1 MKELQM
7 KKTRLSQTMTG
18 VCLSLLAVSSLL
30 AQENTASSQAGANS
44 ATVTP
49 SSRSGGPAT
58 DEKLGEVSKN
68 DRQSARWV
76 AELMLREHLS
86 QKPIDDMISGRAL
99 EMFTKSLDPA
109 KTYFLK
115 SDIAEFQQWNTKLD
129 DQFKEGDFSAA
140 FEIFK
145 RFLQRVDEG
154 VNLALY
160 WVDQPMDYSV
170 QETLSTDSEKMDF
183 AADEAELRDR
193 WRKRIKY
200 NLLVLKGDETLKDDP
215 KEKLRRRYRNFSNR
229 MKQLD
234 NSDVVEMFVTAI
246 TTSFDPHT
254 TYMSK
259 DTFKSFMI
267 QMSLQLEGIGATL
280 SADDEGY
287 TVIKNIVPKGPA
299 DKEGQLK
306 VEDKIV
312 AVGQGEDGEYVDV
325 TGMKLDDVVKMIRGK
340 PNTMVRLSVI
350 SGNDSKE
357 IRIVREKVNLD
368 DQAAQGE
375 VFERGQKADG
385 TPFKVGVI
393 NLPSFYSDMDGGD
406 GSKGRSTTTDVDKI
420 LQDFRG
426 QAVDAVVLDLRRN
439 GGGSLREA
447 INCTGLFIDYGPVV
461 QVKDPQGQ
469 VQQHNDERRGLSWDK
484 PLVVLTS
491 KFSASASEILAGAVQ
506 DYGRGLVIGDTT
518 THGKGTVQ
526 SLLDLNQLVF
536 RGQDAP
542 QYFGAL
548 KITMQQFYRPSGDST
563 QKRGVLSDIILPSV
577 TDKMDVSET
586 DLDYPVEFDRV
597 SAAAFKPMGMVTP
610 EIVTDL
616 AGRSRERI
624 EKSEDFAKEIRKIAK
639 YVEFKDAKSVE
650 LNEEKFRKQREEFD
664 AEKEDEKQLES
675 TASKTEGIEM
685 TPYLEEVLQIT
696 QDYARLLNKG

>member
-1 MKELQM
+1 
-7 KKTRLSQTMTG
+7 
-18 VCLSLLAVSSLL
+18 
-30 AQENTASSQAGANS
+30 
-44 ATVTP
+44 
-49 SSRSGGPAT
+49 
-58 DEKLGEVSKN
+58 
-68 DRQSARWV
+68 
-76 AELMLREHLS
+76 
-86 QKPIDDMISGRAL
+86 
-99 EMFTKSLDPA
+99 
-109 KTYFLK
+109 
-115 SDIAEFQQWNTKLD
+115 
-129 DQFKEGDFSAA
+129 
-140 FEIFK
+140 
-145 RFLQRVDEG
+145 
-154 VNLALY
+154 
-160 WVDQPMDYSV
+160 
-170 QETLSTDSEKMDF
+170 
-183 AADEAELRDR
+183 
-193 WRKRIKY
+193 
-200 NLLVLKGDETLKDDP
+200 LVLKGDESLKDDP

-234 NSDVVEMFVTAI
+234 NSDVVEMFVTAV

-280 SADDEGY
+280 SSDDEGY
-287 TVIKNIVPKGPA
+287 TVIKSIVPKGPA
-299 DKEGQLK
+299 DKQGQLK

-312 AVGQGEDGEYVDV
+312 AVGQSEDGEYVDC

-350 SGNDSKE
+350 SGNESKE

-375 VFERGQKADG
+375 VFERGTKADG
-385 TPFKVGVI
+385 TPLKVGVI
-393 NLPSFYSDMDGGD
+393 NLPSFYSDMDSGD

-597 SAAAFKPMGMVTP
+597 SAAPFKSMGMVTP

-624 EKSEDFAKEIRKIAK
+624 EKSPEFGKEIRKIAK
-639 YVEFKDAKSVE
+639 YVEFKDAKSVA
-650 LNEEKFRKQREEFD
+650 LSEEKFRKQREEFD

>member
-7 KKTRLSQTMTG
+7 KKTRLSQMTTG
-18 VCLSLLAVSSLL
+18 VCLSLLAVSSLI
-30 AQENTASSQAGANS
+30 AQENTVPPQAGTNAV
-44 ATVTP
+44 AP
-49 SSRSGGPAT
+49 PQSSRSGPAA

-86 QKPIDDMISGRAL
+86 QKPIDDLISGRAL
-99 EMFTKSLDPA
+99 EMFIKSLDPA

-154 VNLALY
+154 VNMALY

-170 QETLSTDSEKMDF
+170 DETLSTDSDKMEF

-200 NLLVLKGDETLKDDP
+200 NLLVLKGDESLKDDP
-215 KEKLRRRYRNFSNR
+215 REKLRRRYRNFSNR

-234 NSDVVEMFVTAI
+234 NSDVVEMFVTAV

-280 SADDEGY
+280 SSDDEGY
-287 TVIKNIVPKGPA
+287 TVIKSIVPKGPA
-299 DKEGQLK
+299 DKQGQLK

-350 SGNDSKE
+350 SGNESKE
-357 IRIVREKVNLD
+357 IRISREKVNLD

-385 TPFKVGVI
+385 SPFKVGVI
-393 NLPSFYSDMDGGD
+393 NLPSFYSDMDSGD

-597 SAAAFKPMGMVTP
+597 SAAPFKSMGMVTP

-624 EKSEDFAKEIRKIAK
+624 EKSPEFGKEIRKIAK

-675 TASKTEGIEM
+675 TASKTDGIEM

>member
-7 KKTRLSQTMTG
+7 KKTRLSQMTTG
-18 VCLSLLAVSSLL
+18 VCLSLLAVSSLI
-30 AQENTASSQAGANS
+30 AQQNTVPPEAGANAVS
-44 ATVTP
+44 P
-49 SSRSGGPAT
+49 PQSSRSGPAA

-76 AELMLREHLS
+76 ADLMLREHLS
-86 QKPIDDMISGRAL
+86 QKPIDDLISGRAL
-99 EMFTKSLDPA
+99 EMFIKSLDPA

-154 VNLALY
+154 VNMALY

-170 QETLSTDSEKMDF
+170 DETLSTDSDKMEF

-200 NLLVLKGDETLKDDP
+200 NLLVLKGDESLKDDP
-215 KEKLRRRYRNFSNR
+215 REKLRRRYRNFSNR

-234 NSDVVEMFVTAI
+234 NSDVVEMFVTAV

-280 SADDEGY
+280 SSDDEGY
-287 TVIKNIVPKGPA
+287 TVIKSIVPKGPA
-299 DKEGQLK
+299 DKQGQLK

-350 SGNDSKE
+350 SGNESKE
-357 IRIVREKVNLD
+357 IRINREKVNLD

-385 TPFKVGVI
+385 SPFKVGVI
-393 NLPSFYSDMDGGD
+393 NLPSFYSDMDSGD

-597 SAAAFKPMGMVTP
+597 SAAPFKTMGMVTP

-624 EKSEDFAKEIRKIAK
+624 EKSPEFGKEIRKIAK
-639 YVEFKDAKSVE
+639 YVEFKNAKSVE

>member
-7 KKTRLSQTMTG
+7 KKTRLSQMTTG
-18 VCLSLLAVSSLL
+18 VCLSLLAVSSLI
-30 AQENTASSQAGANS
+30 AQENTVPPQAGAN
-44 ATVTP
+44 AIAP
-49 SSRSGGPAT
+49 PQSSRSGPAA

-86 QKPIDDMISGRAL
+86 QKPIDDLISGRAL
-99 EMFTKSLDPA
+99 EMFIKSLDPA

-154 VNLALY
+154 VNMALY

-170 QETLSTDSEKMDF
+170 DETLSTDSDKMEF

-200 NLLVLKGDETLKDDP
+200 NLLVLKGDESLKDDP
-215 KEKLRRRYRNFSNR
+215 REKLRRRYRNFSNR

-234 NSDVVEMFVTAI
+234 NSDVVEMFVTAV

-280 SADDEGY
+280 SSDDEGY
-287 TVIKNIVPKGPA
+287 TVIKSIVPKGPA
-299 DKEGQLK
+299 DKQGQLK

-350 SGNDSKE
+350 SGNESKE
-357 IRIVREKVNLD
+357 IRINREKVNLD

-385 TPFKVGVI
+385 SPFKVGVI

-420 LQDFRG
+420 LEDFRG

-597 SAAAFKPMGMVTP
+597 SAAPFKTMGMVTP

-624 EKSEDFAKEIRKIAK
+624 EKSPEFAKEIRKIAK

-650 LNEEKFRKQREEFD
+650 LNEEKFRQQREEFD

>member
-1 MKELQM
+1 
-7 KKTRLSQTMTG
+7 
-18 VCLSLLAVSSLL
+18 VSSLI
-30 AQENTASSQAGANS
+30 AHENKVPSKAGANPV
-44 ATVTP
+44 AP
-49 SSRSGGPAT
+49 PQSSRSGLAA

-76 AELMLREHLS
+76 VELMLREHLS
-86 QKPIDDMISGRAL
+86 QKPIDDLISGRAL
-99 EMFTKSLDPA
+99 EMFIKSLDPA

-154 VNLALY
+154 ANMALY

-170 QETLSTDSEKMDF
+170 DEILSTDSDKMEF
-183 AADEAELRDR
+183 AVDEAELRDR

-200 NLLVLKGDETLKDDP
+200 NLLVLKGDESLKDDP

-234 NSDVVEMFVTAI
+234 NSDVVEMFVTAV

-280 SADDEGY
+280 SSDDEGY
-287 TVIKNIVPKGPA
+287 TVIKSIVPKGPA
-299 DKEGQLK
+299 DKQGQLK

-312 AVGQGEDGEYVDV
+312 AVGQSEDGEYVDC

-350 SGNDSKE
+350 SGNESKE

-375 VFERGQKADG
+375 VFERGTKADG
-385 TPFKVGVI
+385 TPLKVGVI
-393 NLPSFYSDMDGGD
+393 NLPSFYSDMDSGD

-597 SAAAFKPMGMVTP
+597 SAAPFKSMGMVTP

-624 EKSEDFAKEIRKIAK
+624 EKSPEFGKEIRKIAK
-639 YVEFKDAKSVE
+639 YVEFKDAKSVA
-650 LNEEKFRKQREEFD
+650 LSEEKFRKQREEFD

>member
-7 KKTRLSQTMTG
+7 KKTRLSQMTTG
-18 VCLSLLAVSSLL
+18 VCLSLLAVSSLI
-30 AQENTASSQAGANS
+30 AQQNTVPPQAGANAVS
-44 ATVTP
+44 P
-49 SSRSGGPAT
+49 PQSSRSGPAA

-76 AELMLREHLS
+76 ADLMLREHLS
-86 QKPIDDMISGRAL
+86 QKPIDDLISGRAL
-99 EMFTKSLDPA
+99 EMFIKSLDPA

-154 VNLALY
+154 VNMALY

-170 QETLSTDSEKMDF
+170 DETLNTDSDKMEF

-200 NLLVLKGDETLKDDP
+200 NLLVLKGDESLKDDP
-215 KEKLRRRYRNFSNR
+215 REKLRRRYRNFSNR

-234 NSDVVEMFVTAI
+234 NSDVVEMFVTAV

-280 SADDEGY
+280 SSDDEGY
-287 TVIKNIVPKGPA
+287 TVIKSIVPKGPA
-299 DKEGQLK
+299 DKQGQLK

-350 SGNDSKE
+350 SGNESKE
-357 IRIVREKVNLD
+357 IRINREKVNLD

-385 TPFKVGVI
+385 SPFKVGVI
-393 NLPSFYSDMDGGD
+393 NLPSFYSDMDSGD

-597 SAAAFKPMGMVTP
+597 SAAPFKTMGMVTP

-624 EKSEDFAKEIRKIAK
+624 EKSPEFGKEIRKIAK

>member
-7 KKTRLSQTMTG
+7 KKTRLSQMTTG
-18 VCLSLLAVSSLL
+18 VCLSLLAVSSLI
-30 AQENTASSQAGANS
+30 AQENKVPSQAGANPV
-44 ATVTP
+44 AP
-49 SSRSGGPAT
+49 PQSSRSGPAA

-86 QKPIDDMISGRAL
+86 QKPIDDLISGRAL
-99 EMFTKSLDPA
+99 EMFIKSLDPA

-129 DQFKEGDFSAA
+129 DQVKEGDFSAA

-154 VNLALY
+154 VNMALY

-170 QETLSTDSEKMDF
+170 DEILSTDSDKMEF
-183 AADEAELRDR
+183 AVDEAELRDR

-200 NLLVLKGDETLKDDP
+200 NLLVLKGDESLKDDP

-234 NSDVVEMFVTAI
+234 NSDVVEMFVTAV

-280 SADDEGY
+280 SSDDEGY
-287 TVIKNIVPKGPA
+287 TVIKSIVPKGPA
-299 DKEGQLK
+299 DKQGQLK

-312 AVGQGEDGEYVDV
+312 AVGQSEDGEYVDC

-350 SGNDSKE
+350 SGNESKE

-375 VFERGQKADG
+375 VFERGTKADG
-385 TPFKVGVI
+385 TPLKVGVI
-393 NLPSFYSDMDGGD
+393 NLPSFYSDMDSGD

-597 SAAAFKPMGMVTP
+597 SAAPFKSMGMVTP

-624 EKSEDFAKEIRKIAK
+624 EKSPEFGKEIRKIAK
-639 YVEFKDAKSVE
+639 YVEFKDAKSVA
-650 LNEEKFRKQREEFD
+650 LSEEKFRKQREEFD

>member
-7 KKTRLSQTMTG
+7 KKTRLSQMTTG
-18 VCLSLLAVSSLL
+18 VCLSLLAVSSLI
-30 AQENTASSQAGANS
+30 AQENKGPSQAGANPV
-44 ATVTP
+44 AP
-49 SSRSGGPAT
+49 PQSSRSGPAA

-86 QKPIDDMISGRAL
+86 QKPIDDLISGRAL
-99 EMFTKSLDPA
+99 EMFIKSLDPA

-115 SDIAEFQQWNTKLD
+115 SDIAEFQQWSTKLD

-154 VNLALY
+154 VNMAIY

-170 QETLSTDSEKMDF
+170 DEILSTDSDKMEF
-183 AADEAELRDR
+183 AVDEAELRDR

-200 NLLVLKGDETLKDDP
+200 NLLVLKGDESLKDDP

-234 NSDVVEMFVTAI
+234 NSDVVEMFVTAV

-280 SADDEGY
+280 SSDDEGY
-287 TVIKNIVPKGPA
+287 TVIKSIVPKGPA
-299 DKEGQLK
+299 DKQGQLK

-312 AVGQGEDGEYVDV
+312 AVGQSEDGEYVDC

-350 SGNDSKE
+350 SGNESKE

-375 VFERGQKADG
+375 VFERGTKADG
-385 TPFKVGVI
+385 TPLKVGVI
-393 NLPSFYSDMDGGD
+393 NLPSFYSDMDSGD

-597 SAAAFKPMGMVTP
+597 SAAPFKSMGMVTP

-624 EKSEDFAKEIRKIAK
+624 EKSPEFGKEIRKIAK
-639 YVEFKDAKSVE
+639 YVEFKDAKSVA
-650 LNEEKFRKQREEFD
+650 LSEEKFRKQREEFD

>member
-1 MKELQM
+1 MKSLQINI
-7 KKTRLSQTMTG
+7 TGPVRTMLTK
-18 VCLSLLAVSSLL
+18 CLSMLVVSGLGLSGLW
-30 AQENTASSQAGANS
+30 AQTAA
-44 ATVTP
+44 
-49 SSRSGGPAT
+49 PAPA
-58 DEKLGEVSKN
+58 DGKQLGEVPKN

-76 AELMLREHLS
+76 AELMQREHLL
-86 QKPIDDMISGRAL
+86 QMPIDDKISGRAL
-99 EMFTKSLDPA
+99 DMFIKSLDPA
-109 KTYFLK
+109 KSYFLK
-115 SDIAEFQQWNTKLD
+115 SDIDSFQQWKTKLD
-129 DQFKEGDFSAA
+129 DQFKEGDFSAG

-154 VNLALY
+154 VNIALY
-160 WVDQPMDYSV
+160 WVDQPLDFTV
-170 QETLSTDSEKMDF
+170 DETLLTDSDAQDF
-183 AADEAELRDR
+183 AADEAELKDR

-215 KEKLRRRYRNFSNR
+215 KDKLRRRYRSFANR
-229 MKQLD
+229 MNQLD
-234 NSDVVEMFVTAI
+234 SSDVVEMFVTSV

-267 QMSLQLEGIGATL
+267 QMTLELEGIGATL

-287 TVIKNIVPKGPA
+287 TVIKSIVPKGPA
-299 DKEGQLK
+299 DKQGQLK

-312 AVGQGEDGEYVDV
+312 AVAQGEDGEFVDA

-350 SGNDSKE
+350 SGNESKE
-357 IRIVREKVNLD
+357 VRIQREKVNLD

-375 VFERGQKADG
+375 VFERGRKGDG
-385 TPFKVGVI
+385 TAFKIGVI
-393 NLPSFYSDMDGGD
+393 NLPSFYSDMDSGN
-406 GSKGRSTTTDVDKI
+406 GSKGRSTTTDIDKI

-426 QAVDAVVLDLRRN
+426 QSVDAVVLDLRRN

-506 DYGRGLVIGDTT
+506 DYGRGLVVGDTT

-536 RGQDAP
+536 RGQEAP

-597 SAAAFKPMGMVTP
+597 SASAFKPMGMVNA
-610 EIVTDL
+610 EMVADL
-616 AGRSRERI
+616 AGKSRERI
-624 EKSEDFAKEIRKIAK
+624 EKSEDFARDLRNIAR
-639 YVEFKDAKSVE
+639 YVDFKNAKSVE
-650 LNEEKFRKQREEFD
+650 LNEEKFRKQREEYD

-675 TASKTEGIEM
+675 AVSKSDGIEM
-685 TPYLEEVLQIT
+685 TPYLEEVLEIT
-696 QDYARLLNKG
+696 QDYARALGKG

>member
-1 MKELQM
+1 
-7 KKTRLSQTMTG
+7 
-18 VCLSLLAVSSLL
+18 
-30 AQENTASSQAGANS
+30 
-44 ATVTP
+44 
-49 SSRSGGPAT
+49 
-58 DEKLGEVSKN
+58 
-68 DRQSARWV
+68 
-76 AELMLREHLS
+76 
-86 QKPIDDMISGRAL
+86 
-99 EMFTKSLDPA
+99 
-109 KTYFLK
+109 
-115 SDIAEFQQWNTKLD
+115 
-129 DQFKEGDFSAA
+129 
-140 FEIFK
+140 
-145 RFLQRVDEG
+145 
-154 VNLALY
+154 
-160 WVDQPMDYSV
+160 MDS
-170 QETLSTDSEKMDF
+170 
-183 AADEAELRDR
+183 
-193 WRKRIKY
+193 
-200 NLLVLKGDETLKDDP
+200 
-215 KEKLRRRYRNFSNR
+215 
-229 MKQLD
+229 
-234 NSDVVEMFVTAI
+234 
-246 TTSFDPHT
+246 
-254 TYMSK
+254 
-259 DTFKSFMI
+259 
-267 QMSLQLEGIGATL
+267 
-280 SADDEGY
+280 
-287 TVIKNIVPKGPA
+287 
-299 DKEGQLK
+299 
-306 VEDKIV
+306 
-312 AVGQGEDGEYVDV
+312 
-325 TGMKLDDVVKMIRGK
+325 
-340 PNTMVRLSVI
+340 
-350 SGNDSKE
+350 
-357 IRIVREKVNLD
+357 
-368 DQAAQGE
+368 
-375 VFERGQKADG
+375 
-385 TPFKVGVI
+385 
-393 NLPSFYSDMDGGD
+393 GD

-597 SAAAFKPMGMVTP
+597 SAAPFKSMGMVTP

-624 EKSEDFAKEIRKIAK
+624 EKSPEFGKEIRKIAK
-639 YVEFKDAKSVE
+639 YVEFKDAKSVA
-650 LNEEKFRKQREEFD
+650 LSEEKFRKQREEFD

>member
-1 MKELQM
+1 MKSLQ
-7 KKTRLSQTMTG
+7 TCLTG
-18 VCLSLLAVSSLL
+18 SGRMIVGSCLSLLVASGLW
-30 AQENTASSQAGANS
+30 AQATA
-44 ATVTP
+44 TL
-49 SSRSGGPAT
+49 PA
-58 DEKLGEVSKN
+58 DGKLGEVPKN

-76 AELMLREHLS
+76 ADLMQREHLL
-86 QKPIDDMISGRAL
+86 QMPIDDTISGRAL
-99 EMFTKSLDPA
+99 EMFIKSLDPA

-115 SDIAEFQQWNTKLD
+115 SDVEGFQQWGTKLD

-140 FEIFK
+140 FDIFK

-154 VNLALY
+154 VNVAYY
-160 WVDQPMDYSV
+160 WIDQPLDFTAD
-170 QETLSTDSEKMDF
+170 ETLQTDSEALDF
-183 AADEAELRDR
+183 AADDAELKDR

-200 NLLVLKGDETLKDDP
+200 SLLVLKGDETLKDDP
-215 KEKLRRRYRNFSNR
+215 REKLRRRYRSFANR
-229 MKQLD
+229 MHQLD
-234 NSDVVEMFVTAI
+234 SSDVVEMFVTAV

-267 QMSLQLEGIGATL
+267 QMTLELEGIGATL

-287 TVIKNIVPKGPA
+287 TVIKSIVAKGPA
-299 DKEGQLK
+299 DKQGQLK

-312 AVGQGEDGEYVDV
+312 AVGEGEDGEFVDV
-325 TGMKLDDVVKMIRGK
+325 TGMKLDDVVKKIRGK
-340 PNTMVRLSVI
+340 PNSLVRLSVL
-350 SGNDSKE
+350 SGNETKE
-357 IRIVREKVNLD
+357 IRIIREKVNLD

-375 VFERGQKADG
+375 VFERGQKTDG
-385 TPFKVGVI
+385 SPFKIGVI
-393 NLPSFYSDMDGGD
+393 NLPSFYSDMDSGN

-469 VQQHNDERRGLSWDK
+469 IQQHNDERRGLSWDK

-506 DYGRGLVIGDTT
+506 DYGRGLIIGDTT

-536 RGQDAP
+536 RGQEAP

-597 SAAAFKPMGMVTP
+597 SAAAFKPMGMVSP
-610 EIVTDL
+610 ELITEL
-616 AGRSRERI
+616 AAKSRERI
-624 EKSEDFAKEIRKIAK
+624 ERSEDFARDLRNISR
-639 YVEFKDAKSVE
+639 YVEFKNSKEVQ
-650 LNEEKFRKQREEFD
+650 LNEEKFRKQREEYD

-675 TASKTEGIEM
+675 AVNKSDGIEK
-685 TPYLEEVLQIT
+685 TPYLDEVLQIT
-696 QDYARLLNKG
+696 QDYARLLGKG

>member
-7 KKTRLSQTMTG
+7 KKTRLSQMTTG
-18 VCLSLLAVSSLL
+18 VCLSLLAVSSLI
-30 AQENTASSQAGANS
+30 AQQNTVPPQAGAN
-44 ATVTP
+44 AVAP
-49 SSRSGGPAT
+49 PQSSRSGPAA

-86 QKPIDDMISGRAL
+86 QKPIDDQISGRAL
-99 EMFTKSLDPA
+99 EMFIKSLDPA

-154 VNLALY
+154 VNMALY

-170 QETLSTDSEKMDF
+170 DETLSTDSDKMEF

-200 NLLVLKGDETLKDDP
+200 NLLVLKGDESLKDDP
-215 KEKLRRRYRNFSNR
+215 REKLRRRYRNFSNR

-234 NSDVVEMFVTAI
+234 NSDVVEMFVTAV

-280 SADDEGY
+280 SSDDEGY
-287 TVIKNIVPKGPA
+287 TVIKSIVPKGPA
-299 DKEGQLK
+299 DKQGQLK

-350 SGNDSKE
+350 SGNESKE
-357 IRIVREKVNLD
+357 IRINREKVNLD

-385 TPFKVGVI
+385 SPFKVGVI
-393 NLPSFYSDMDGGD
+393 NLPSFYSDMDSGD

-597 SAAAFKPMGMVTP
+597 SAAPFKTMGMVTP

-624 EKSEDFAKEIRKIAK
+624 EKSPEFGKEIRKIAK

>member
-1 MKELQM
+1 
-7 KKTRLSQTMTG
+7 S
-18 VCLSLLAVSSLL
+18 
-30 AQENTASSQAGANS
+30 
-44 ATVTP
+44 
-49 SSRSGGPAT
+49 GPAA
-58 DEKLGEVSKN
+58 DERLGEVSKN

-76 AELMLREHLS
+76 ADLMLREHLS
-86 QKPIDDMISGRAL
+86 QKPIDDLISGRAL
-99 EMFTKSLDPA
+99 EMFIKSLDPA

-154 VNLALY
+154 VNMALY

-170 QETLSTDSEKMDF
+170 DETLNTDSDKMEF

-200 NLLVLKGDETLKDDP
+200 NLLVLKGDESLKDDP
-215 KEKLRRRYRNFSNR
+215 REKLRRRYRNYSNR

-234 NSDVVEMFVTAI
+234 NSDVVEMFVTAV

-280 SADDEGY
+280 SSDDEGY
-287 TVIKNIVPKGPA
+287 TVIKSIVPKGPA
-299 DKEGQLK
+299 DKQGQLK

-350 SGNDSKE
+350 SGNESKE
-357 IRIVREKVNLD
+357 IRINREKVNLD

-385 TPFKVGVI
+385 SPFKVGVI
-393 NLPSFYSDMDGGD
+393 NLPSFYSDMDSGD

-577 TDKMDVSET
+577 TDKMAVSET

-597 SAAAFKPMGMVTP
+597 SAAPFKTMGMVTP

-624 EKSEDFAKEIRKIAK
+624 EKSPEFGKEIRKIAK

>member
-1 MKELQM
+1 
-7 KKTRLSQTMTG
+7 
-18 VCLSLLAVSSLL
+18 
-30 AQENTASSQAGANS
+30 
-44 ATVTP
+44 
-49 SSRSGGPAT
+49 
-58 DEKLGEVSKN
+58 
-68 DRQSARWV
+68 
-76 AELMLREHLS
+76 
-86 QKPIDDMISGRAL
+86 
-99 EMFTKSLDPA
+99 MFIKSLDPA

-154 VNLALY
+154 ANMALY

-170 QETLSTDSEKMDF
+170 DEILSTDSDKMEF
-183 AADEAELRDR
+183 AVDEAELRDR

-200 NLLVLKGDETLKDDP
+200 NLLVLKGDESLKDDP

-234 NSDVVEMFVTAI
+234 NSDVVEMFVTAV

-280 SADDEGY
+280 SSDDEGY
-287 TVIKNIVPKGPA
+287 TVIKSIVPKGPA
-299 DKEGQLK
+299 DKQGQLK

-312 AVGQGEDGEYVDV
+312 AVGQSEDGEYVDC

-350 SGNDSKE
+350 SGNESKE

-375 VFERGQKADG
+375 VFERGTKADG
-385 TPFKVGVI
+385 TPLKVGVI
-393 NLPSFYSDMDGGD
+393 NLPSFYSDMDSGD

-597 SAAAFKPMGMVTP
+597 SAAPFKSMGMVTP

-624 EKSEDFAKEIRKIAK
+624 EKSPEFGKEIRKIAK
-639 YVEFKDAKSVE
+639 YVEFKDAKSVA
-650 LNEEKFRKQREEFD
+650 LSEEKFRKQREEFD

>member
-1 MKELQM
+1 
-7 KKTRLSQTMTG
+7 
-18 VCLSLLAVSSLL
+18 
-30 AQENTASSQAGANS
+30 
-44 ATVTP
+44 
-49 SSRSGGPAT
+49 
-58 DEKLGEVSKN
+58 
-68 DRQSARWV
+68 
-76 AELMLREHLS
+76 
-86 QKPIDDMISGRAL
+86 
-99 EMFTKSLDPA
+99 
-109 KTYFLK
+109 
-115 SDIAEFQQWNTKLD
+115 
-129 DQFKEGDFSAA
+129 
-140 FEIFK
+140 
-145 RFLQRVDEG
+145 
-154 VNLALY
+154 
-160 WVDQPMDYSV
+160 
-170 QETLSTDSEKMDF
+170 
-183 AADEAELRDR
+183 
-193 WRKRIKY
+193 
-200 NLLVLKGDETLKDDP
+200 
-215 KEKLRRRYRNFSNR
+215 
-229 MKQLD
+229 
-234 NSDVVEMFVTAI
+234 
-246 TTSFDPHT
+246 
-254 TYMSK
+254 MSK

-280 SADDEGY
+280 SSDDEGY
-287 TVIKNIVPKGPA
+287 TVIKSIVPKGPA
-299 DKEGQLK
+299 DKQGQLK

-350 SGNDSKE
+350 SGNESKE
-357 IRIVREKVNLD
+357 IRINREKVNLD

-385 TPFKVGVI
+385 SPFKVGVI

-597 SAAAFKPMGMVTP
+597 SAAPFKSMGLVTP
-610 EIVTDL
+610 EIVSDL

-624 EKSEDFAKEIRKIAK
+624 EKSPEFGKEMRKIAK

-650 LNEEKFRKQREEFD
+650 LNEEKFRQQREEFD

>member
-7 KKTRLSQTMTG
+7 KKTRLSQMTTG
-18 VCLSLLAVSSLL
+18 VCLSLLAVSSLI
-30 AQENTASSQAGANS
+30 AQENKVPSQAGANPV
-44 ATVTP
+44 AP
-49 SSRSGGPAT
+49 PQSSRSGPAA

-86 QKPIDDMISGRAL
+86 QKPIDDLISGRAL
-99 EMFTKSLDPA
+99 EMFIKSLDPA

-154 VNLALY
+154 VNMALY

-170 QETLSTDSEKMDF
+170 DEILSTDSDKMEF
-183 AADEAELRDR
+183 AVDEAELRDR

-200 NLLVLKGDETLKDDP
+200 NLLVLKGDESLKDDP

-234 NSDVVEMFVTAI
+234 NSDVVEMFVTAV

-280 SADDEGY
+280 SSDDEGY
-287 TVIKNIVPKGPA
+287 TVIKSIVPKGPA
-299 DKEGQLK
+299 DKQGQLK

-312 AVGQGEDGEYVDV
+312 AVGQSEDGEYVDC

-350 SGNDSKE
+350 SGNESKE

-375 VFERGQKADG
+375 VFERGTKADG
-385 TPFKVGVI
+385 TPLKVGVI
-393 NLPSFYSDMDGGD
+393 NLPSFYSDMDSGD

-597 SAAAFKPMGMVTP
+597 SAAPFKSMGMVTP

-624 EKSEDFAKEIRKIAK
+624 EKSPEFGKEIRKIAK
-639 YVEFKDAKSVE
+639 YVEFKDAKSVA
-650 LNEEKFRKQREEFD
+650 LSEEKFRKQREEFD

>member
-7 KKTRLSQTMTG
+7 KKTRLSQMTTG
-18 VCLSLLAVSSLL
+18 VCLSLLAVSSLI
-30 AQENTASSQAGANS
+30 AQENTVPPQTGAN
-44 ATVTP
+44 AVAP
-49 SSRSGGPAT
+49 PQSSRSGPAA

-86 QKPIDDMISGRAL
+86 QKPIDDLISGRAL
-99 EMFTKSLDPA
+99 EMFIKSLDPA

-154 VNLALY
+154 VNMALY

-170 QETLSTDSEKMDF
+170 DETLSTDSDKMEF
-183 AADEAELRDR
+183 AADDAELRDR

-200 NLLVLKGDETLKDDP
+200 NLLVLKGDESLKDDP
-215 KEKLRRRYRNFSNR
+215 GEKLRRRYRNFSNR

-234 NSDVVEMFVTAI
+234 NSDVVEMFVTAV

-280 SADDEGY
+280 SSDDEGY
-287 TVIKNIVPKGPA
+287 TVIKSIVPKGPA
-299 DKEGQLK
+299 DKQGQLK

-350 SGNDSKE
+350 SGNESKE
-357 IRIVREKVNLD
+357 IRINREKVNLD

-385 TPFKVGVI
+385 SPFKVGVI
-393 NLPSFYSDMDGGD
+393 NLPSFYSDMDGGA

-420 LQDFRG
+420 LQNFRG

-597 SAAAFKPMGMVTP
+597 SAAPFKPMGMVTP

-616 AGRSRERI
+616 ASRSRERI
-624 EKSEDFAKEIRKIAK
+624 EKSLEFGKEIRKIAK

-650 LNEEKFRKQREEFD
+650 LNEERFRKQREEFD

>member
-18 VCLSLLAVSSLL
+18 VCLSLLAVSSLI
-30 AQENTASSQAGANS
+30 AQENTAPSQAGASS
-44 ATVTP
+44 ATIPP
-49 SSRSGGPAT
+49 SSRSGGPAA

-99 EMFTKSLDPA
+99 EMFVKSLDPA

-115 SDIAEFQQWNTKLD
+115 SDVAEFQQWNTKLD

-154 VNLALY
+154 VNMALY

-170 QETLSTDSEKMDF
+170 DETLSTDSDKMDF

-280 SADDEGY
+280 SSDDEGY
-287 TVIKNIVPKGPA
+287 TVIKSIVPKGPA
-299 DKEGQLK
+299 DKQGQLK

-393 NLPSFYSDMDGGD
+393 NLPSFYSDMDSGD

-426 QAVDAVVLDLRRN
+426 KAVDAVVLDLRRN

-597 SAAAFKPMGMVTP
+597 SAAPFKSMGMVTP

-650 LNEEKFRKQREEFD
+650 LNEEKFRRQREEFD

>member
-7 KKTRLSQTMTG
+7 KKTRLSQMTTG
-18 VCLSLLAVSSLL
+18 VCLSLLAVSSLI
-30 AQENTASSQAGANS
+30 AQENTVPPQAGTNAV
-44 ATVTP
+44 AP
-49 SSRSGGPAT
+49 PQSSRSGPAA

-86 QKPIDDMISGRAL
+86 QKPIDDLISGRAL
-99 EMFTKSLDPA
+99 EMFIKSLDPA

-154 VNLALY
+154 VNMALY

-170 QETLSTDSEKMDF
+170 DETLSTDSDKMEF

-200 NLLVLKGDETLKDDP
+200 NLLVLKGDESLKDDP
-215 KEKLRRRYRNFSNR
+215 REKLRRRYRNFSNR

-234 NSDVVEMFVTAI
+234 NSDVVEMFVTAV

-280 SADDEGY
+280 SSDDEGY
-287 TVIKNIVPKGPA
+287 TVIKSIVPKGPA
-299 DKEGQLK
+299 DKQGQLK

-350 SGNDSKE
+350 SGNESKE
-357 IRIVREKVNLD
+357 IRISREKVNLD

-385 TPFKVGVI
+385 SPFKVGVI
-393 NLPSFYSDMDGGD
+393 NLPSFYSDMDSGD

-597 SAAAFKPMGMVTP
+597 SAAPFKSMGMVTP

-624 EKSEDFAKEIRKIAK
+624 EKSPEFGKEIRKIAK